1 MKDKE
6 NQENRKVRE
15 HDAAMK
21 ALEEQNKKEL
31 AILDAQNKL
40 AIQGELTRRQIES
53 DRFKMALQV
62 MAENHLERLETMKI
76 EWEDKKALHESAM
89 TEKQMLQEEKKGEN
103 ELAKIK
109 EQGAI
114 EVKKQEQ
121 KNSHI
126 QKMLELET
134 DKKSKE
140 SDHQLK
146 LRGLETNAEQEKTK
160 LEHALKMRMEENAL
174 AIEQARSKKEEEVE
188 KFRIAKETESKS
200 YIAKLESEAQKA
212 KLDAKAAEREDQKK
226 QILAQNAAMIEGMN
240 KIASSTDEQAAKAM
254 ADKKEVEKKKKKSG
268 GASKASKSSSGS
280 AASKQA
286 KLLEAMSEKY
296 GPMYQSDPEK
306 KEGKIFLQSV
316 LSKNDPRVVKD
327 MEAFLDALHQ
337 ISSTG
342 SAGNL
347 KVAKHP
353 DCPTKVCIAWAVLNS
368 LSDYEPNS
376 TCDCGK
382 SYSIEYNES
391 GDKTK
396 SVVAV
401 IPKIETA

>member
-31 AILDAQNKL
+31 ASLDAQNKL

-188 KFRIAKETESKS
+188 KFRIAKEKFFKDRKMPGYNLDLHEQFKS
-200 YIAKLESEAQKA
+200 PQLR
-212 KLDAKAAEREDQKK
+212 L
-226 QILAQNAAMIEGMN
+226 
-240 KIASSTDEQAAKAM
+240 
-254 ADKKEVEKKKKKSG
+254 
-268 GASKASKSSSGS
+268 
-280 AASKQA
+280 
-286 KLLEAMSEKY
+286 
-296 GPMYQSDPEK
+296 
-306 KEGKIFLQSV
+306 F
-316 LSKNDPRVVKD
+316 
-327 MEAFLDALHQ
+327 
-337 ISSTG
+337 
-342 SAGNL
+342 
-347 KVAKHP
+347 
-353 DCPTKVCIAWAVLNS
+353 
-368 LSDYEPNS
+368 
-376 TCDCGK
+376 
-382 SYSIEYNES
+382 
-391 GDKTK
+391 
-396 SVVAV
+396 
-401 IPKIETA
+401 